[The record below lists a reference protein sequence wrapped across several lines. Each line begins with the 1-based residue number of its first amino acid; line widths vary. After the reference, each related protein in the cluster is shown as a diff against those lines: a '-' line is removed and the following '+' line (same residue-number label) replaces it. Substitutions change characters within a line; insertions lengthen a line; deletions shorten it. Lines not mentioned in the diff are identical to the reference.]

1 MGFYE
6 FAIGIGS
13 IVVISMIWV
22 LVAKPIG
29 VFADT
34 MMNLT
39 PSEFAGQSVN
49 QTAINEQISSAYT
62 AVYVFIFI
70 FIILVLIWVV
80 KESIRAQ
87 KVEQYV

>member
-6 FAIGIGS
+6 FAIGVGTIIAVS
-13 IVVISMIWV
+13 IIWV

-29 VFADT
+29 VFANT

-49 QTAINEQISSAYT
+49 QTAVNEQISGAYT
-62 AVYVFIFI
+62 AVYVFIFV
-70 FIILVLIWVV
+70 FIIAVMVWMV

-87 KVEQYV
+87 RVEEYG